1 MDVVTIGETM
11 VLFTPESS
19 GPLRFANQFQKTIGG
34 AESNVCIALTRLG
47 HQTGWISNLG
57 DDEFGL
63 YIRNYIRGEGVDTS
77 AVTFDKN
84 HATAVFFKEVNYGK
98 DPAIYYYRGNSA
110 ASQMSAE
117 DLNEEY
123 IAQAKFVHLTGIT
136 PALSQSCRDMI
147 YKTIELAHN
156 NKQTITFDPNI
167 RLKLWDKEEAK
178 EVLLDIAHQSH
189 IVMPGVEEGELL
201 TGESD
206 PEKIASS
213 LLTGETKAVVVK
225 LGDQGAYYATKE
237 ESAYVAGEKVAQVID
252 TVGAGDGFAAGF
264 LSGLI
269 RGWDY
274 KEAIQLGNKI
284 GARAISVTGDVEGYP
299 YWSEIDPE
307 NNDGNI
313 LR

>member
-1 MDVVTIGETM
+1 MDVITIGETM

-19 GPLRFANQFQKTIGG
+19 GPLRYVNSFQKTIGG
-34 AESNVCIALTRLG
+34 AESNVCIALARLG
-47 HQTGWISNLG
+47 HQTGWISRLG

-77 AVTFDKN
+77 AVNFDKN
-84 HATAVFFKEVNYGK
+84 YPTAVFFKETNIGK

-110 ASQMSAE
+110 ASRMTNQ
-117 DLNEEY
+117 DLNEAY
-123 IAQAKFVHLTGIT
+123 ISQARFIHLTGIT
-136 PALSQSCRDMI
+136 PALSLSCREMI
-147 YKTIELAHN
+147 YKTIELAHK

-167 RLKLWDKEEAK
+167 RLKLWKREEAK
-178 EVLLDIAHQSH
+178 EVLLDIAHKCH
-189 IVMPGVEEGELL
+189 IVMPGIEEGELL
-201 TGESD
+201 TGESS
-206 PEKIASS
+206 PEKIAMS
-213 LLTGETKAVVVK
+213 LLKGETKVVVVK

-237 ESAYVAGEKVAQVID
+237 ESAYVSGENVSQVID

-274 KEAIQLGNKI
+274 QKSVQLGNRI
-284 GARAISVTGDVEGYP
+284 GAHAITVTGDIEGYP
-299 YWSEIDPE
+299 YWSEIDP
-307 NNDGNI
+307 NNADENI